1 MENTVKST
9 IIFRTAKT
17 KTIAAIGAVAAAVAL
32 PQLLH
37 VIGRVSG
44 MGSALGEAFL
54 PMHIAI
60 LLAGLLSGGTV
71 GFISG
76 ALAPLISFA
85 LTGMP
90 SVYMLPFMMIELA
103 FYGLICGLLANK
115 NMPTIAKLL
124 IAQIGGRAVRAVFI
138 VGAFYLLGSK
148 IAPSVIFTSIAAG
161 LPGLILQWT
170 LIPLMIFYI
179 NTKSQNGESPQT
191 IRSRH

>member
-1 MENTVKST
+1 MENAIKSPVVFKTV
-9 IIFRTAKT
+9 KT
-17 KTIAAIGAVAAAVAL
+17 KTLATIGAIIAAVAL

-37 VIGRVSG
+37 IIGLVSN
-44 MGSALGEAFL
+44 MGTALGETFL

-60 LLAGLLSGGTV
+60 LLVGLLGGGTV

-76 ALAPLISFA
+76 AIAPLISFA

-115 NMPTIAKLL
+115 NMPTLAKLL
-124 IAQIGGRAVRAVFI
+124 IAQIGGRMVRAVFI

-191 IRSRH
+191 KRS

>member
-9 IIFRTAKT
+9 IVFKTVKT
-17 KTIAAIGAVAAAVAL
+17 KTLAAIGAVLAAVAL

-37 VIGRVSG
+37 LLGIVSN
-44 MGSALGEAFL
+44 MGTTLGETFL

-60 LLAGLLSGGTV
+60 LAAGLLGGGTV
-71 GFISG
+71 GAVSG

-85 LTGMP
+85 LSGMP
-90 SVYMLPFMMIELA
+90 SIYMLPFMMIELA
-103 FYGLICGLLANK
+103 SYGLICGLLANK
-115 NMPTIAKLL
+115 SMPTLAKLL

-148 IAPSVIFTSIAAG
+148 IAPAVIWTSIAAG
-161 LPGLILQWT
+161 LPGLILQWA
-170 LIPLMIFYI
+170 LIPLLIYYI

-191 IRSRH
+191 KRS

>member
-1 MENTVKST
+1 MENTIKST
-9 IIFRTAKT
+9 VVFKTVKT
-17 KTIAAIGAVAAAVAL
+17 KTLATIGAIIAAVAL

-37 VIGRVSG
+37 IIGLVSN
-44 MGSALGEAFL
+44 MGTTLGEAFL

-60 LLAGLLSGGTV
+60 LTAGLLGGGTV

-103 FYGLICGLLANK
+103 SYGLICGLLANK
-115 NMPTIAKLL
+115 SMPTIAKLL

-148 IAPSVIFTSIAAG
+148 IAPAVIFTSIAAG

-170 LIPLMIFYI
+170 LIPLLIYYI
-179 NTKSQNGESPQT
+179 NTKSQNGESPLT
-191 IRSRH
+191 KRS

>member
-9 IIFRTAKT
+9 IVFKTVKT
-17 KTIAAIGAVAAAVAL
+17 KTLAAIGAVLAAVAL

-37 VIGRVSG
+37 LLGIVSN
-44 MGSALGEAFL
+44 MGTTLGETFL

-60 LLAGLLSGGTV
+60 LAAGLLGGGTV
-71 GFISG
+71 GVISG

-85 LTGMP
+85 LSGMP
-90 SVYMLPFMMIELA
+90 SIYMLPFMMIELA
-103 FYGLICGLLANK
+103 SYGLICGLLANK
-115 NMPTIAKLL
+115 SMPTLAKLL

-148 IAPSVIFTSIAAG
+148 IAPAVIWTSIAAG
-161 LPGLILQWT
+161 LPGLILQWA
-170 LIPLMIFYI
+170 LIPLMIYYI

-191 IRSRH
+191 KRS

>member
-1 MENTVKST
+1 MENAIKSTVVFKTVK
-9 IIFRTAKT
+9 T
-17 KTIAAIGAVAAAVAL
+17 KMLATIGAIIAAVAL

-37 VIGRVSG
+37 IIGLVSN
-44 MGSALGEAFL
+44 MGTALGETFL

-60 LLAGLLSGGTV
+60 LAAGLLGGGTV
-71 GFISG
+71 GFVSG

-90 SVYMLPFMMIELA
+90 TVYMLPFMMIELA

-115 NMPTIAKLL
+115 NMPTLAKLL
-124 IAQIGGRAVRAVFI
+124 IAQIGGRMVRAVFI

-148 IAPSVIFTSIAAG
+148 IAPSVIWTSIAAG
-161 LPGLILQWT
+161 LPGLILQWA
-170 LIPLMIFYI
+170 LIPLLIYYI

-191 IRSRH
+191 KRS

>member
-9 IIFRTAKT
+9 IVFKTVKT
-17 KTIAAIGAVAAAVAL
+17 KTLAAIGAVLAAVAL

-37 VIGRVSG
+37 LLGIVSN
-44 MGSALGEAFL
+44 MGTTLGETFL

-60 LLAGLLSGGTV
+60 LAAGLLGGGTV
-71 GFISG
+71 GAVSG

-85 LTGMP
+85 LSGMP
-90 SVYMLPFMMIELA
+90 SIYMLPFMMIELA
-103 FYGLICGLLANK
+103 SYGLICGLLANK
-115 NMPTIAKLL
+115 SMPTLAKLL

-148 IAPSVIFTSIAAG
+148 IAPAVIWTSIAAG
-161 LPGLILQWT
+161 LPGLILQWA
-170 LIPLMIFYI
+170 LIPLMIYYI

-191 IRSRH
+191 KRS

>member
-1 MENTVKST
+1 MENAIKST
-9 IIFRTAKT
+9 VVFKTVKT
-17 KTIAAIGAVAAAVAL
+17 KTLATIGAIIAAVAL

-37 VIGRVSG
+37 IIGLVSN
-44 MGSALGEAFL
+44 MGTALGETFL

-60 LLAGLLSGGTV
+60 LAAGLLGGGTV
-71 GFISG
+71 GFVSG

-90 SVYMLPFMMIELA
+90 TVYMLPFMMIELA

-115 NMPTIAKLL
+115 NMPTLAKLL

-138 VGAFYLLGSK
+138 VAAFFLLGSK
-148 IAPSVIFTSIAAG
+148 IAPSVIWTSIAAG

-191 IRSRH
+191 KRS

>member
-9 IIFRTAKT
+9 IVFKTVKT
-17 KTIAAIGAVAAAVAL
+17 KTLAAIGAVTAAVAL

-37 VIGRVSG
+37 IIGLVSNIG
-44 MGSALGEAFL
+44 TTLGETFL

-60 LLAGLLSGGTV
+60 LAAGLLGGGTV
-71 GFISG
+71 GVISG

-85 LTGMP
+85 LSGMP
-90 SVYMLPFMMIELA
+90 SIYMLPFMMIELA
-103 FYGLICGLLANK
+103 SYGLICGLLANK
-115 NMPTIAKLL
+115 SMPTLAKLL

-148 IAPSVIFTSIAAG
+148 IAPAVIWTSIAAG
-161 LPGLILQWT
+161 LPGLILQWA
-170 LIPLMIFYI
+170 LIPLLIYYI

-191 IRSRH
+191 KRS

>member
-1 MENTVKST
+1 MENAIKST
-9 IIFRTAKT
+9 VVFKTVKT
-17 KTIAAIGAVAAAVAL
+17 KTLATIGAIIAAVAL

-37 VIGRVSG
+37 IIGLVSN
-44 MGSALGEAFL
+44 MGTALGETFL

-60 LLAGLLSGGTV
+60 LAAGLLGGGTV

-76 ALAPLISFA
+76 AIAPLISFA

-90 SVYMLPFMMIELA
+90 TVYMLPFMIIELA

-115 NMPTIAKLL
+115 NMPTLAKLL
-124 IAQIGGRAVRAVFI
+124 IAQIGGRMVRAVFI

-148 IAPSVIFTSIAAG
+148 IAPSVIWTSIAAG
-161 LPGLILQWT
+161 LPGLILQWA
-170 LIPLMIFYI
+170 LIPLLIYYI

-191 IRSRH
+191 KRS

>member
-1 MENTVKST
+1 MENAIKST
-9 IIFRTAKT
+9 VVFKTVKT
-17 KTIAAIGAVAAAVAL
+17 KTLATIGAIIAAVAL

-37 VIGRVSG
+37 IIGLVSN
-44 MGSALGEAFL
+44 MGTALGETFL

-60 LLAGLLSGGTV
+60 LAAGLLGGGTV
-71 GFISG
+71 GFVSG

-90 SVYMLPFMMIELA
+90 TVYMLPFMMIELA

-115 NMPTIAKLL
+115 NMPTLAKLL
-124 IAQIGGRAVRAVFI
+124 IAQIGGRMVRAVFI

-148 IAPSVIFTSIAAG
+148 IAPSVIWTSIAAG
-161 LPGLILQWT
+161 LPGLILQWA
-170 LIPLMIFYI
+170 LIPLLIYYI

-191 IRSRH
+191 KRS

>member
-9 IIFRTAKT
+9 IVFKTVKT
-17 KTIAAIGAVAAAVAL
+17 KTLAAIGAVLAAVAL

-37 VIGRVSG
+37 LLGIVSN
-44 MGSALGEAFL
+44 MGTTLGETFL

-60 LLAGLLSGGTV
+60 LAAGLLGGGTV
-71 GFISG
+71 GVISG

-85 LTGMP
+85 LSGMP
-90 SVYMLPFMMIELA
+90 SIYMLPFMMIELA
-103 FYGLICGLLANK
+103 SYGLICGLLANK
-115 NMPTIAKLL
+115 SMPTLAKLL

-148 IAPSVIFTSIAAG
+148 IAPAVIWTSIAAG
-161 LPGLILQWT
+161 LPGLILQWA
-170 LIPLMIFYI
+170 LIPLLIYYI

-191 IRSRH
+191 KRS

>member
-1 MENTVKST
+1 MENAIKST
-9 IIFRTAKT
+9 VVFKTVKT
-17 KTIAAIGAVAAAVAL
+17 KTLATIGAIIAAVAL

-37 VIGRVSG
+37 IIGLVSN
-44 MGSALGEAFL
+44 MGTALGETFL

-60 LLAGLLSGGTV
+60 LAAGLLGGGTV

-76 ALAPLISFA
+76 AIAPLISFA

-115 NMPTIAKLL
+115 NMPTLAKLL
-124 IAQIGGRAVRAVFI
+124 IAQIGGRMVRAVFI

-148 IAPSVIFTSIAAG
+148 IAPSVIWTSIAAG
-161 LPGLILQWT
+161 LPGLILQWA
-170 LIPLMIFYI
+170 LIPLLIYYI

-191 IRSRH
+191 KRS

>member
-1 MENTVKST
+1 MENAIKST
-9 IIFRTAKT
+9 VVFKTVKT
-17 KTIAAIGAVAAAVAL
+17 KTLATIGAIIAAVAL

-37 VIGRVSG
+37 IIGLVSN
-44 MGSALGEAFL
+44 MGTALGETFL

-60 LLAGLLSGGTV
+60 LLVGLLGGGTV

-76 ALAPLISFA
+76 MLAPLISFA

-90 SVYMLPFMMIELA
+90 TVYMLPFMMIELA

-115 NMPTIAKLL
+115 NMPTLAKLL
-124 IAQIGGRAVRAVFI
+124 IAQIGGRMVRAVFI

-148 IAPSVIFTSIAAG
+148 IAPSVIWTSIAAG
-161 LPGLILQWT
+161 LPGLILQWA
-170 LIPLMIFYI
+170 LIPLLIYYI

-191 IRSRH
+191 KRS

>member
-1 MENTVKST
+1 MENAIKST
-9 IIFRTAKT
+9 VVFKTVKT
-17 KTIAAIGAVAAAVAL
+17 KTLATIGAIIAAVAL

-37 VIGRVSG
+37 IIGLVSN
-44 MGSALGEAFL
+44 MGTALGETFL

-60 LLAGLLSGGTV
+60 LAAGLLGGGTV
-71 GFISG
+71 GFVSG

-90 SVYMLPFMMIELA
+90 TVYMLPFMMIELA

-115 NMPTIAKLL
+115 NMPTLAKLL

-148 IAPSVIFTSIAAG
+148 IAPSVIWTSIAAG
-161 LPGLILQWT
+161 LPGLILQWA
-170 LIPLMIFYI
+170 LIPLLIYYI

-191 IRSRH
+191 KRS

>member
-1 MENTVKST
+1 MENAIKST
-9 IIFRTAKT
+9 IVFKTVKT
-17 KTIAAIGAVAAAVAL
+17 KTLATIGAIIAAVAL

-37 VIGRVSG
+37 IIGLVSN
-44 MGSALGEAFL
+44 MGTALGETFL

-60 LLAGLLSGGTV
+60 LAAGLLGGGTV
-71 GFISG
+71 GFVSG

-90 SVYMLPFMMIELA
+90 SVYMLPFMIIELA
-103 FYGLICGLLANK
+103 SYGLICGLLANK
-115 NMPTIAKLL
+115 SMPTIAKLL

-138 VGAFYLLGSK
+138 VAAFFLLGSK
-148 IAPSVIFTSIAAG
+148 IAPSVILTSFAAG

-179 NTKSQNGESPQT
+179 NTKSQNGESPQKA
-191 IRSRH
+191 

>member
-9 IIFRTAKT
+9 IVFKTVKT
-17 KTIAAIGAVAAAVAL
+17 KTLAAIGAVTAAVAL

-37 VIGRVSG
+37 LLGIVSN
-44 MGSALGEAFL
+44 MGTTLGETFL

-60 LLAGLLSGGTV
+60 LAAGLLGGGTV
-71 GFISG
+71 GAVSG

-85 LTGMP
+85 LSGMP
-90 SVYMLPFMMIELA
+90 SIYMLPFMMIELA
-103 FYGLICGLLANK
+103 SYGLICGLLANK
-115 NMPTIAKLL
+115 SMPTLAKLL

-148 IAPSVIFTSIAAG
+148 IAPAVIWTSIAAG
-161 LPGLILQWT
+161 LPGLILQWA
-170 LIPLMIFYI
+170 LIPLLIYYI

-191 IRSRH
+191 KRS